1 MDINEILNLNGAKA
15 IEELKNKTISVRSWD
30 KLRKEYDTKYHP
42 VMTDKSYKDKFN
54 KKTGQIERMT
64 RYTMDLQKLAVKRMT
79 ELMFA
84 IPVKR
89 VYSPKNDNE
98 KRVARIIEAVFRKNR
113 INAVNI
119 ERGRSLFASCENV
132 TIWYS
137 QELATDYAG
146 ERSPLRLRCKNFAP
160 MNGDA
165 IYPLFD
171 EYDDLVALSVEYT
184 RTEGEKT
191 VTYFD
196 TYTNEWHIR
205 WRNDGSH
212 VEEETREAIGIEK
225 IAGVYLYR
233 DTPIWEDRSE
243 NVYEAEWT
251 ISRNGNYIRKNARPL
266 WAVFSDN
273 NVNHGKSAEN
283 ANSSLDV
290 VQYGQNDKA
299 GYVTWQQATESIKF
313 QVDVIYRDFFR
324 SLQLP
329 DMSMENMKTTPM
341 SGEAR
346 KMMFIDAQLKVA
358 DESGR
363 WLEFFDREVNVVRA
377 FLKKMYPKLSEAIES
392 LAVDIEITPY
402 TISDETER
410 IDNLVRATGG
420 APIMSKRTA
429 VANLGWVDDVDKE
442 LADIANEQVL
452 KEPMTSVLDAQ

>member
-1 MDINEILNLNGAKA
+1 MEINEILNLNGAQA
-15 IEELKNKTISVRSWD
+15 IDALKNKTISVPSWD
-30 KLRKEYDTKYHP
+30 SLRREYDTKYHP
-42 VMTDKSYKDKFN
+42 VMTDKSYKDKYN

-64 RYTMDLQKLAVKRMT
+64 RYTIDLQKLAVKRMS

-84 IPVKR
+84 LPVKR
-89 VYSPKNDNE
+89 IYDPKNDNE
-98 KRVARIIEAVFRKNR
+98 RRVANIMEAVFRKNR

-137 QELATDYAG
+137 QELSTDYAG
-146 ERSPLRLRCKNFAP
+146 ERSPLRLRCKSFSP

-165 IYPLFD
+165 IFPFFD
-171 EYDDLVALSVEYT
+171 EYDDLIALSVEYT
-184 RTEGEKT
+184 RKEGEKS

-196 TYTNEWHIR
+196 TYTDEWHIR
-205 WRNDGSH
+205 WRNDGGRI
-212 VEEETREAIGIEK
+212 EEEIREEIGIEK
-225 IAGVYLYR
+225 IAGVYIYR

-273 NVNHGKSAEN
+273 NIQHGKSGWN
-283 ANSSLDV
+283 TNTDLDV
-290 VQYGQNDKA
+290 VQYGQGDKA
-299 GYVTWQQATESIKF
+299 GYVTWQQATESIKY
-313 QVDVIYRDFFR
+313 QVETIYRDFFR

-329 DMSMENMKTTPM
+329 DMSMENMKATPM

-363 WLEFFDREVNVVRA
+363 WLEFFDREINVIRA
-377 FLKKMYPKLSEAIES
+377 FLKKMYPQLSDAIDS
-392 LAVDIEITPY
+392 LAVDVEITPY
-402 TISDETER
+402 TINDESER
-410 IDNLVRATGG
+410 VENLVRATSGK
-420 APIMSKRTA
+420 IMSQRTA
-429 VANLGWVDDVDKE
+429 ISNLGYVDDVQKE
-442 LADIANEQVL
+442 LDEIATE
-452 KEPMTSVLDAQ
+452 